1 MIRYISKIDLHIKIG
16 AGQYPFVRMPRGS
29 DWFPGFSR
37 IHLVI
42 NRPEAI
48 VSAKN
53 CAIAE
58 LNTSSLPSLRRPNIG
73 RGRLDVRVISAL
85 FSGQSNAM
93 RSISTRTLR
102 GKRAT
107 STVERAGGCVTK

>member
-29 DWFPGFSR
+29 DWFPGLSR

-42 NRPEAI
+42 NLQEAI
-48 VSAKN
+48 VSAQN
-53 CAIAE
+53 CAISE
-58 LNTSSLPSLRRPNIG
+58 RNTSALPSSRRPSIG

-93 RSISTRTLR
+93 RSIWTRTLR
-102 GKRAT
+102 GKGGAWRGG
-107 STVERAGGCVTK
+107 RGGGAGQK